1 MTQNIDNNK
10 DDIAEKL
17 GFEEIEGLESLI
29 IESNT
34 LWDKYKTS
42 LNDQSNFNLSVSK
55 NNFTSKINNN
65 KNSK

>member
-34 LWDKYKTS
+34 L
-42 LNDQSNFNLSVSK
+42 
-55 NNFTSKINNN
+55 
-65 KNSK
+65 